1 MRLRH
6 RYGPHQLAGGHSEVR
21 IQNDIY
27 RIVFDGNGFIHKS
40 AVDYYALV
48 RAAELTVQQGRNY
61 LRVLGADTDVKTTK
75 VFIPGQTF
83 ATSNTYGTG
92 NGHATAYPVGRNV
105 YANAYGVYTANTF
118 TTVSSTPSYSTAIQ
132 KPIVT
137 IDIQTLPRRIDP
149 CLDARQVLQGAL
161 EKKLKLESATVAR
174 PRRAS
179 ASQLATRIEANS
191 ITTRRL
197 QGTCWACVG
206 QSEGVVRQGGD
217 AKTASLFP
225 ALAR

>member
-1 MRLRH
+1 LGSPARGNIQSGLWDVT
-6 RYGPHQLAGGHSEVR
+6 LAGGHSEVR

-27 RIVFDGNGFIHKS
+27 RIVLDGNGFIHKS

-61 LRVLGADTDVKTTK
+61 FRILGADTDVKTTN

-83 ATSNTYGTG
+83 VTSNTYGTG
-92 NGHATAYPVGRNV
+92 YRHATAYPVGRNV
-105 YANAYGVYTANTF
+105 YANAYGAYTTNTF

-161 EKKLKLESATVAR
+161 EKKLKLESATVA
-174 PRRAS
+174 A
-179 ASQLATRIEANS
+179 L
-191 ITTRRL
+191 
-197 QGTCWACVG
+197 
-206 QSEGVVRQGGD
+206 GGLPGP
-217 AKTASLFP
+217 S
-225 ALAR
+225 